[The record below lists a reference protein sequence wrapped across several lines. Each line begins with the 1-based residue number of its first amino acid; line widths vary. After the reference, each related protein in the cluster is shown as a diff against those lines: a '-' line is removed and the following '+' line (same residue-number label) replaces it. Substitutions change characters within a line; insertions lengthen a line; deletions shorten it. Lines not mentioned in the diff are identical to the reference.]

1 MTALTADA
9 VAASVAARALP
20 FARPVDLDKG
30 THGTANR

>member
-9 VAASVAARALP
+9 VAARDLP
-20 FARPVDLDKG
+20 FARPVDLDEG